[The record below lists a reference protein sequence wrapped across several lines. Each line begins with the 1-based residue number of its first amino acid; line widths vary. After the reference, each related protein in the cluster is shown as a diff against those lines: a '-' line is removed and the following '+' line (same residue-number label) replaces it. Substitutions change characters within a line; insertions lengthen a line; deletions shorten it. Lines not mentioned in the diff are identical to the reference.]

1 MDNEKKELQTNST
14 LTPANYIGD
23 NIDIQARQAIEM
35 VNGNINKVNDEINR
49 LFYGN
54 IIESKIKQELIT
66 YKEETKQE
74 ILDTINPTVQTT
86 VRAVMDD
93 RGLSKYDDKRLKK
106 LRDTKFAVLLQH
118 NKNDIQKDSRY
129 VLFLP
134 YYQNAMKR
142 DFCKK
147 FHATSYAD
155 IKPTQFMDASEFIK
169 NWDISKK
176 DKEKAEWGAREN
188 YKKGFNNYTNVAVRN
203 KMINAFEYLFLPPK
217 HMTNFDFA

>member
-35 VNGNINKVNDEINR
+35 VNANVNKVNDEINR

-54 IIESKIKQELIT
+54 IIESKIKQELTT

-86 VRAVMDD
+86 VREVMDD

-106 LRDTKFAVLLQH
+106 LRDCRFATLLQH
-118 NKNDIQKDSRY
+118 NKDDIQKDSRY
-129 VLFLP
+129 ILFLP
-134 YYQNAMKR
+134 YYQTTMKR
-142 DFCKK
+142 DFCQK
-147 FHATSYAD
+147 FHVTGYAD
-155 IKPTQFMDASEFIK
+155 IKPTQFGEAAEFIK

-188 YKKGFNNYTNVAVRN
+188 YKKGFNNYINAAVRN

-217 HMTNFDFA
+217 YMTTFDVT